1 MSNPNTA
8 PRRPKGLVWLFFY
21 APGTL
26 ILWLNYYFPKDGEV
40 WVSARRK
47 GNPTMELLYSLAFWA
62 VATIVILMFVS
73 GRANH

>member
-1 MSNPNTA
+1 MSNPNTV

-21 APGTL
+21 VPGTL

-62 VATIVILMFVS
+62 VVTIVILMFVS

>member
-1 MSNPNTA
+1 MSNLNTA